1 VFCGQKPGVY
11 DSWGICNEYVLGFSG
26 AAYWSY
32 FTRMVAEDAYAAFL
46 EQQNIDQKP
55 KHVVNIWSWKDWVI
69 LVQFVVIVVL

>member
-1 VFCGQKPGVY
+1 VY
-11 DSWGICNEYVLGFSG
+11 DLWGVCSECVLGSSG